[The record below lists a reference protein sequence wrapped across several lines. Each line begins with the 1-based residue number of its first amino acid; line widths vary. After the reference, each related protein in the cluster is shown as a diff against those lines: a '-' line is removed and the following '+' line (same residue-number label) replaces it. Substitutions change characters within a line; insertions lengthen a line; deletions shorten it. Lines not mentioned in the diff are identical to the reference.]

1 MKKFL
6 KNYWLIIF
14 LAFIASLLLGIFLIQ
29 KNKTLKVTPGEEKL
43 LLLPY
48 PKFQEYQLKIPL
60 DYNDLLKNF
69 PELTQEEIVY
79 EIENPF
85 FSEQEAVKIAENFG
99 FKNNPEFKD
108 YNNKIYYEWDDS
120 QKNLTINLTEGKI
133 DFTNKNPNLETS
145 LISLPDISR
154 VDSIIKSILE
164 EMGLLPEEKINLL
177 IKGKSYLKLFGYEYG
192 TTTNPQ
198 EAFGIQV
205 NIQYELEKI
214 RLLENDIIILI
225 GDKNDILKL
234 SYQSLF
240 KKIKVLDSYLL
251 KDKEEIIREL
261 KSSSLINYFKIINGY
276 ELSTDPQD
284 IKNISLEKI
293 ELVYL
298 KTETPQS
305 YLQPIFFINGQ
316 AVLNDGRV
324 AEVGVYLPAIKDEYL
339 LK

>member
-29 KNKTLKVTPGEEKL
+29 RNKTLKVVPKEEKL
-43 LLLPY
+43 LSLPY
-48 PKFQEYQLKIPL
+48 PKFQKYQLKIPL
-60 DYNDLLKNF
+60 NYNNLLKNF
-69 PELTQEEIVY
+69 PELTQGEIVY

-108 YNNKIYYEWDDS
+108 YNNKIYYEWDDP

-133 DFTNKNPNLETS
+133 DFTNKNPNLDTS
-145 LISLPDISR
+145 LISLPDISKI
-154 VDSIIKSILE
+154 DSIVKSILE

-177 IKGKSYLKLFGYEYG
+177 IKDKSYLKLFDYEYG
-192 TTTNPQ
+192 TTNDPK
-198 EAFGIQV
+198 EAFAIQV
-205 NIQYELEKI
+205 NLQYELEKI
-214 RLLENDIIILI
+214 KFLENDITILI
-225 GDKNDILKL
+225 GDKNEILKL
-234 SYQSLF
+234 SYQSMF
-240 KKIKVLDSYLL
+240 KKIKILDSYPL
-251 KDKEEIIREL
+251 KNKGEIIEKL
-261 KSSSLINYFKIINGY
+261 KSLNLINYFKIINDY
-276 ELSTDPQD
+276 ELSAESQK
-284 IKNISLEKI
+284 INKISLNKI
-293 ELVYL
+293 ELIYL

-316 AVLNDGRV
+316 AVLDDGRS
-324 AEVGVYLPAIKDEYL
+324 AEVGIYLPAIKEEYL